1 MIKDCSILRN
11 IVGRVSVQSSIDV
24 VLRYAINI
32 LREKQKTFDGMAK
45 KDQSVFISLV
55 KKYHRENQKLFASVM
70 TGRF

>member
-24 VLRYAINI
+24 VLRYAINR

>member
-24 VLRYAINI
+24 VLRYAINR

-55 KKYHRENQKLFASVM
+55 KKYHRENQKLCASVM